1 VKRLTNTVRD
11 YAWGSHTAIASLRQR
26 PVPSVE
32 PEAELWMGAHP
43 SAPSVLP
50 DEDGG
55 IPLTDFIAKD
65 PFAALGQ
72 QVLDRFGPRLPYL
85 MKLLAAAQPLSLQA
99 HPDLEQAAAGYA
111 AERAAGLAIDDPA
124 STYPDANHKPELLV
138 AVEEFDALCGFR
150 DPEQSADLLESLA
163 VPALVPVVAALRTGS
178 VRQRLRSAVDLL
190 MAWPDGDRSDLVAA
204 VAASGHPLG
213 AQLGR
218 LYPGDLGVLVAL
230 LLNQIR
236 LRPDEAVFMPAGNL
250 HAYLSGFGV
259 EVMAAS
265 DNVLRGGLTPKR
277 VDVAELL
284 RVLRYE
290 VLAEP
295 VVRPVALGPGLVTWP
310 APVPDFS
317 LTRAQTSADMTVRLP
332 AGGPRILCCL
342 RGPAQLST
350 GASTGAS
357 TGVEVL
363 RLDGGDSVFVGAGE
377 PAVEVSGPEAI
388 VFQST
393 SMG

>member
-1 VKRLTNTVRD
+1 MKRLTNTVRD
-11 YAWGSHTAIASLRQR
+11 YAWGSHTAIASLRGR
-26 PVPSVE
+26 PVPSAE

-111 AERAAGLAIDDPA
+111 AERAAGLTIDDPA

-150 DPEQSADLLESLA
+150 DPGQSADLLESLA
-163 VPALVPVVAALRTGS
+163 VPALEPVVAALRTGS
-178 VRQRLRSAVDLL
+178 VSQRLRSAVDLL
-190 MAWPDGDRSDLVAA
+190 MAWPDGDRSALVAA

-218 LYPGDLGVLVAL
+218 LYPGDPGVVVAL

-317 LTRAQTSADMTVRLP
+317 LTRAQTSAGMTVRLP
-332 AGGPRILCCL
+332 AGGPRIMCCL

-350 GASTGAS
+350 GAGTGA
-357 TGVEVL
+357 EVL

-377 PAVEVSGPEAI
+377 PAIEVSGPETI